1 MSRKQ
6 DRQLRIL
13 KMWEDKSNISMQE
26 LVTDSIVDASIPTI
40 YRDLKALNITLSKQ
54 KSDVDLTKLREL
66 YHAGISPTIIA
77 EELDITIS
85 RYYYLLNVNSIRPRN
100 AASIL
105 DLTVLKT
112 AMNTVIKQ
120 FDTKQ
125 LFTCYVF
132 KHEDNVYNTLRMSR
146 RVIDFKLVTVEYAD
160 IIDVMLADTFTDETL
175 ATVSRWDKYVSPIK
189 LINGSIITGNDAT
202 IDAVVALLFGHTQSN
217 VNTIDLGD
225 ILNSV
230 RQAVML
236 KLHTV
241 SEHNVAK
248 VI

>member
-1 MSRKQ
+1 
-6 DRQLRIL
+6 
-13 KMWEDKSNISMQE
+13 MQE

-105 DLTVLKT
+105 DLAVLKT

-217 VNTIDLGD
+217 ANTIDLGD